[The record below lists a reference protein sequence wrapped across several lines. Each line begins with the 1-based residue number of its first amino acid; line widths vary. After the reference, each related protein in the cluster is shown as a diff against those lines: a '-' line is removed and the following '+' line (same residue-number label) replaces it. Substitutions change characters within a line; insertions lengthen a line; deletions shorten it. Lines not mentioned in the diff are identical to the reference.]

1 MCQDNVGWISN
12 CIFLCNRIVH
22 SCADNFAIN
31 SFERNEGP
39 LPFMILAKIRDPTSS
54 KCIWDE
60 KRRKDVWLWDKRF
73 WIYGI
78 FCFYKPFFQMHFLVV
93 GHQRTKK
100 ASTKRNTF
108 CFIFPIMEFFGQFVF
123 IIIFFFGWPQISCRT
138 YIHKW
143 YEKDHLEAFFLSRKF
158 HCWMPKKVKWMWEEE
173 IENEAKSVFVN
184 SFLSSSDT
192 YIIVRWKLDEID
204 NFSWNWTVTLQKQL
218 IAKRHSNFRMQIECS
233 QVREK

>member
-78 FCFYKPFFQMHFLVV
+78 FCYYKPFFQMHFLVV
-93 GHQRTKK
+93 GHRRTKNSINQK
-100 ASTKRNTF
+100 KYFLFYFSNYGILWPI
-108 CFIFPIMEFFGQFVF
+108 CFHHYLFFWLATNILQN
-123 IIIFFFGWPQISCRT
+123 
-138 YIHKW
+138 IH
-143 YEKDHLEAFFLSRKF
+143 
-158 HCWMPKKVKWMWEEE
+158 
-173 IENEAKSVFVN
+173 
-184 SFLSSSDT
+184 T
-192 YIIVRWKLDEID
+192 
-204 NFSWNWTVTLQKQL
+204 
-218 IAKRHSNFRMQIECS
+218 
-233 QVREK
+233 